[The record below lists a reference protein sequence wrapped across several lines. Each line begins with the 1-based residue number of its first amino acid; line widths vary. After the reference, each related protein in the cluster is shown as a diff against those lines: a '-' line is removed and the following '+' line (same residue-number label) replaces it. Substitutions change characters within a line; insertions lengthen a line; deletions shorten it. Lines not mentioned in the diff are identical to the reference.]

1 MEDTVITETIYHGPL
16 GRIVA
21 VPSQKTLDAWD
32 FKGEYL
38 GGFSTPSLAMDAMN
52 AAYKANR

>member
-1 MEDTVITETIYHGPL
+1 MNKTEIYNGPL
-16 GRIVA
+16 GHIVG

-38 GGFSTPSLAMDAMN
+38 GGFSTPSRAMDAMN